1 MSHDPAELCHFLLGK
16 DVWRLAELAERFLDD
31 VVQRLRRMR
40 IPRHLGIGM
49 RFPYDGGKVAD
60 DGWIE
65 FACLR
70 EAVQGLVLV
79 ETAQMNRPFDGF
91 AGTAELKTPFRPR
104 YRNDALVQLRRQSM
118 IYGEFTLAKMLPLLK
133 SRIIKK
139 RQFDCALDLVGVFTG
154 KKNH

>member
-40 IPRHLGIGM
+40 IPGHLGIGM
-49 RFPYDGGKVAD
+49 RFPYDGSKVAD

-79 ETAQMNRPFDGF
+79 ETVKVNRPVAGF
-91 AGTAELKTPFRPR
+91 ARPALLKTPSSPRFR
-104 YRNDALVQLRRQSM
+104 V
-118 IYGEFTLAKMLPLLK
+118 
-133 SRIIKK
+133 
-139 RQFDCALDLVGVFTG
+139 
-154 KKNH
+154 